1 MSGESLAYSE
11 IIVIPGARLREIP
24 GEPFYDFPLH
34 VDTDKEWMPLGEN
47 GKPQEIVGGDSRLA
61 AAAEY
66 YRTHEQLS
74 EYHPLFLAIG
84 NYETLPTPD
93 GSFRRVSRPTA
104 MRDKLVGF
112 YGLPKTF
119 AEAYHSEPSTYGN
132 ADAFFEWAEESSGKM
147 TGIREVK
154 VLTNEFHITRTF
166 VMFAHA
172 LYARTH
178 DGANLA
184 DVMSDTIKRSIESI
198 LAETLVD
205 DSTGDTSELAAVR
218 DLYKPFL
225 EDAPL
230 RIVPLV
236 VEDILTTS
244 GDSELM
250 AWADRIRNDRLVHET
265 RKHER
270 HGISAYL
277 RGEYELDH
285 PIPHSSSASSSSES
299 VQ

>member
-1 MSGESLAYSE
+1 MSESYSD

-24 GEPFYDFPLH
+24 GEPFYEFPLH
-34 VDTDKEWMPLGEN
+34 IDTDKEWMPIGEN

-61 AAAEY
+61 AAAEL
-66 YRTHEQLS
+66 YRKSYEHTDR
-74 EYHPLFLAIG
+74 HPLFLSLG
-84 NYETLPTPD
+84 NYETLPNPD
-93 GSFRRVSRPTA
+93 GTSRHISRPES

-112 YGLPKTF
+112 YGVP
-119 AEAYHSEPSTYGN
+119 AEYTAAYHSESSTYGN
-132 ADAFFEWAEESSGKM
+132 ADAFFEWINEFQEK
-147 TGIREVK
+147 TVGIREVS

-178 DGANLA
+178 DGAELA
-184 DVMSDTIKRSIESI
+184 DVMPERTKRHIEAI
-198 LAETLVD
+198 LSETLAD
-205 DSTGDTSELAAVR
+205 EDTGDQRELATVR
-218 DLYKPFL
+218 QMYEPFL

-230 RIVPLV
+230 RIVPIV
-236 VEDILTTS
+236 VEDILTQS

-250 AWADRIRNDRLVHET
+250 EWADRIRNDDLVRET

-277 RGEYELDH
+277 KGEYDL
-285 PIPHSSSASSSSES
+285 PNN
-299 VQ
+299 